1 MNTATH
7 AFLPGSET
15 SETDISKPI
24 RFPGGEKS
32 HAIYEYRI
40 VRERMVMSVREVDSF
55 LGEAASAPENVAT
68 LARAAG
74 LHMEDQEH
82 LVCLVLDTRNRIKA
96 WHTVSVGL
104 CDQAIAH
111 PRECLRP
118 AILHSGSSIILV
130 HNHPSGDTTPS
141 SHDFKVTT
149 KIRDACQIVD
159 IRFLDHVI
167 VAEDGHYSMKENG
180 SI

>member
-1 MNTATH
+1 MSTATH
-7 AFLPGSET
+7 AFLPGLET
-15 SETDISKPI
+15 SVTDISKPI
-24 RFPGGEKS
+24 RFLGGGKS
-32 HAIYEYRI
+32 AAVYEYRI
-40 VRERMVMSVREVDSF
+40 VRERKIMSVREVDF
-55 LGEAASAPENVAT
+55 LGKETSSPENVAT
-68 LARAAG
+68 LARTAG

-96 WHTVSVGL
+96 WHPVSVGL
-104 CDQAIAH
+104 CDQAVAH
-111 PRECLRP
+111 PRECVRP
-118 AILHSGSSIILV
+118 AIFHSGSSIILV

-141 SHDFKVTT
+141 SHDFNVTR

-167 VAEDGHYSMKENG
+167 VAEGGHYSMKESG